1 MTKKQIKAKNS
12 QYRVRALFNTGT
24 RTFKSAKDYNREEGK
39 KICRNFEKI
48 Y

>member
-24 RTFKSAKDYNREEGK
+24 RTFKSAKDYKFRPRTVKSG
-39 KICRNFEKI
+39 RT